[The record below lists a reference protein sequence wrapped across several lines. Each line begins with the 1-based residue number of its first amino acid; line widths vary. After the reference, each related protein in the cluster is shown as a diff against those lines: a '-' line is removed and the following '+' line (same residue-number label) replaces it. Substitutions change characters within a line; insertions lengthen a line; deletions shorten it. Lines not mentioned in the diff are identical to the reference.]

1 MFEALN
7 SLKELVFPDICI
19 GCSSPNSK
27 FCFDCQVTWKSHV
40 KKSHVGSKP
49 LYFKSSYSSEAAS
62 IILLAK
68 ESFNLEAIKILSTSI
83 AESIIFAIKDMK
95 INSLISIVTVPSSK
109 SSIRRRGR
117 DHINYLAIEVVKK
130 ITSHKVA
137 VEYLPILMTKKNI
150 KDQSKLNGSQRTE
163 NTKGNFGVIGCEFP
177 QGAIFLI
184 DDLVTTGSSM
194 LEAARAL
201 SEAKMTVTALV
212 SACAVGR
219 KSLIP

>member
-1 MFEALN
+1 MFAALN

-27 FCFDCQVTWKSHV
+27 FCFNCQLNWKSPV
-40 KKSHVGSKP
+40 KKSYVGSNP
-49 LYFKSSYSSEAAS
+49 LYFKSNYGTEAAS
-62 IILLAK
+62 II
-68 ESFNLEAIKILSTSI
+68 
-83 AESIIFAIKDMK
+83 FAVKDMK

-109 SSIRRRGR
+109 SSIRRRGS
-117 DHINYLAIEVVKK
+117 DHINFLALEVVKK
-130 ITSHKVA
+130 IASRNLA
-137 VEYLPILMTKKNI
+137 VEYLPILIAKKNI
-150 KDQSKLNGSQRTE
+150 KDQSKLNGRQRSE
-163 NTKGNFGVIGCEFP
+163 NTMGNFGVIGCEFP

-194 LEAARAL
+194 LEAVRAL

-219 KSLIP
+219 NSLIP

>member
-1 MFEALN
+1 
-7 SLKELVFPDICI
+7 
-19 GCSSPNSK
+19 
-27 FCFDCQVTWKSHV
+27 
-40 KKSHVGSKP
+40 
-49 LYFKSSYSSEAAS
+49 
-62 IILLAK
+62 
-68 ESFNLEAIKILSTSI
+68 
-83 AESIIFAIKDMK
+83 MK

-117 DHINYLAIEVVKK
+117 DHINFLALEVVKK
-130 ITSHKVA
+130 IASRNLA
-137 VEYLPILMTKKNI
+137 VEYLPILIAKKNI
-150 KDQSKLNGSQRTE
+150 KDQSKLNSSQRSE
-163 NTKGNFGVIGCEFP
+163 NTKGNFGVIVCEFP

-219 KSLIP
+219 NSLIP

>member
-1 MFEALN
+1 
-7 SLKELVFPDICI
+7 
-19 GCSSPNSK
+19 
-27 FCFDCQVTWKSHV
+27 
-40 KKSHVGSKP
+40 
-49 LYFKSSYSSEAAS
+49 
-62 IILLAK
+62 
-68 ESFNLEAIKILSTSI
+68 
-83 AESIIFAIKDMK
+83 
-95 INSLISIVTVPSSK
+95 VTVPSSK

-117 DHINYLAIEVVKK
+117 DHINFLALEVVKK
-130 ITSHKVA
+130 IASRNLA
-137 VEYLPILMTKKNI
+137 VEYFPILIAKKNI
-150 KDQSKLNGSQRTE
+150 KDQSKLNSSQRSE

-219 KSLIP
+219 NSLIP